1 MLETIITTG
10 IGAIIGAA
18 VGGALTAKIVSAV
31 TKVELANLAISTKT
45 AIVNLE
51 ASTKTTVVNLEASTK
66 TALEN
71 IGKRIDN
78 HEEAFKRVIYRD
90 VCDSCKDGKDERHAE
105 VVRRI
110 GSLEEAFRSCFDDL
124 VGALR
129 EQANG
134 R

>member
-1 MLETIITTG
+1 MLETVIATG
-10 IGAIIGAA
+10 IGAVIGAA

-31 TKVELANLAISTKT
+31 TKVELANLATLTK
-45 AIVNLE
+45 
-51 ASTKTTVVNLEASTK
+51 ASIESL
-66 TALEN
+66 
-71 IGKRIDN
+71 GKRIDN
-78 HEEAFKRVIYRD
+78 HEEALKRVIYRD

-124 VGALR
+124 VKALQ
-129 EQANG
+129 EQAHG

>member
-10 IGAIIGAA
+10 IGAVIGAA

-31 TKVELANLAISTKT
+31 TKVELANLAVSTK
-45 AIVNLE
+45 
-51 ASTKTTVVNLEASTK
+51 S
-66 TALEN
+66 ALES
-71 IGKRIDN
+71 IGKRIDT
-78 HEEAFKRVIYRD
+78 HDEAFRKVIFRD

-110 GSLEEAFRSCFDDL
+110 GSLEDAFRSCFDDL
-124 VGALR
+124 VGALK
-129 EQANG
+129 EQAHG